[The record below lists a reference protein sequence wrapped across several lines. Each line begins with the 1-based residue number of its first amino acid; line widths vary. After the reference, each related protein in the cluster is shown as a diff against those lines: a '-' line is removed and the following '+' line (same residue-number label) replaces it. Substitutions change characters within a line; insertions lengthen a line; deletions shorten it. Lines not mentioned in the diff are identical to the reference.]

1 MTSRSRIGVVG
12 MTLSLLSLGAVAV
25 AQTHERTVASTQSA
39 ARQEQEVRP
48 GASSREHDGDIY
60 GYQLMTERERGEYRE
75 RLRAA
80 TSDRELSRV
89 RSEHRAR
96 MQAPGFF
103 RQFAY
108 TFSTKVSTCCTISS
122 GVKIMPPMRP

>member
-1 MTSRSRIGVVG
+1 MRSRSRIGVVG

-25 AQTHERTVASTQSA
+25 AQTPERSVASTQSA
-39 ARQEQEVRP
+39 ASQEQQVRP

-60 GYQLMTERERGEYRE
+60 GYQLMTERERGQYRD

-80 TSDRELSRV
+80 TTDQELSLV

-96 MQAPGFF
+96 MQARARERGV
-103 RQFAY
+103 
-108 TFSTKVSTCCTISS
+108 TLS
-122 GVKIMPPMRP
+122 GPKSGGGSVQWAVPAVDVRDGK

>member
-96 MQAPGFF
+96 MQARARERGV
-103 RQFAY
+103 
-108 TFSTKVSTCCTISS
+108 TLS
-122 GVKIMPPMRP
+122 GPKSGGGSVQWAVPAVDVRGGK

>member
-1 MTSRSRIGVVG
+1 MSSRSRIGVVG

-25 AQTHERTVASTQSA
+25 AQTPERSVASPQSA

-60 GYQLMTERERGEYRE
+60 GYQLMTERERGQYRD

-80 TSDRELSRV
+80 TTDQELSLV

-96 MQAPGFF
+96 MQARAKERGV
-103 RQFAY
+103 
-108 TFSTKVSTCCTISS
+108 TLS
-122 GVKIMPPMRP
+122 GSRKGGGSVQWALPAAVEGGGK

>member
-1 MTSRSRIGVVG
+1 MTSRSRVGVVG

-25 AQTHERTVASTQSA
+25 AQTHERSVASTQSA

-48 GASSREHDGDIY
+48 GVSSREHDGDIY
-60 GYQLMTERERGEYRE
+60 GYQLMTERERGEYRD

-80 TSDRELSRV
+80 TTDRELCRV

-96 MQAPGFF
+96 MQARAKERGV
-103 RQFAY
+103 
-108 TFSTKVSTCCTISS
+108 TLSGTKS
-122 GVKIMPPMRP
+122 GGGSVQWAFPAAVEGGGK

>member
-1 MTSRSRIGVVG
+1 MRSRSRIGVVG

-25 AQTHERTVASTQSA
+25 AQTNERSVSPTQSA
-39 ARQEQEVRP
+39 VRQEQEVRP

-60 GYQLMTERERGEYRE
+60 GYQLMTERERGQYRD

-80 TSDRELSRV
+80 TTDQELSQV

-96 MQAPGFF
+96 MQARAKERGV
-103 RQFAY
+103 
-108 TFSTKVSTCCTISS
+108 TLS
-122 GVKIMPPMRP
+122 GSRGGGGSVQWALPAAVEGGGK

>member
-1 MTSRSRIGVVG
+1 

-25 AQTHERTVASTQSA
+25 AQTNERSVSPTQSA
-39 ARQEQEVRP
+39 VRQEQEVRP

-60 GYQLMTERERGEYRE
+60 GYQLMTERERGQYRD

-80 TSDRELSRV
+80 TTDQELSQV

-96 MQAPGFF
+96 MQARARERGV
-103 RQFAY
+103 
-108 TFSTKVSTCCTISS
+108 TLS
-122 GVKIMPPMRP
+122 GPKSGGGSVQWTVPAVNVGDGK